1 MTAQEDLE
9 TALRAENERMMQD
22 HIRLCTALGLDAD
35 AHIDMLAEAAERLRA
50 ENEFLAATLHS
61 ETAIKV
67 EYEVR
72 IAELVAALDPFEP
85 SDQALGSFEDDD
97 TVEIRMLTGELLMAQ
112 PFAILRRAA
121 AALSQKGEGD
131 EPG

>member
-1 MTAQEDLE
+1 MKVTRRMTQSPEARAAILAQAQAMGISVEDFD
-9 TALRAENERMMQD
+9 T
-22 HIRLCTALGLDAD
+22 
-35 AHIDMLAEAAERLRA
+35 
-50 ENEFLAATLHS
+50 
-61 ETAIKV
+61 